1 MKKYSLR
8 GSYSDFCRVPP
19 DPNYIK
25 KLFTEYK
32 KLKKSNKRLTSL
44 EFLVSKGLFRKPVPG
59 LDDSSIIDPE
69 KPIALGASLVPLP
82 TFKPRGD
89 VNVLFLLVDFNDK
102 PHTES
107 PDKFK
112 KLLFSNNNNSYND
125 KSLNE
130 YYQEVSY
137 GQVNIV
143 GIVSDWIR
151 MPQPYAYYVNGGDGL
166 CAYPRNSQRMVED
179 AVNLA
184 KQQGGIDWDKF
195 DVSGDGKIDALSVV
209 HAGRGAEQTGAGSGE
224 IWSHKYNIT
233 KKINVTD
240 KTYALGYLTVPE
252 DSKLGVIAHE
262 MGHLL
267 FGWPDLYDAET
278 KGNRVTEGLGVW
290 CIMAAGNWNNGGST
304 PGYPC
309 AWCRFVQGWTNSIN
323 VVDKGKLVVKNA
335 EENQEVYR
343 LWTKGKA
350 SDEYFMVENRQKVG
364 FDSKLPGDGILIYQI
379 DDTMP
384 NNFDEDHLTVGLIQA
399 DGRRDLQSTERFF
412 RNQGDASDPYPG
424 TTKNYTFGTNTKPN
438 SKSYAN
444 KVTGVYLQLLDKKS
458 SKEMKVLVRV

>member
-1 MKKYSLR
+1 
-8 GSYSDFCRVPP
+8 VPP

-25 KLFTEYK
+25 KLHAEYK
-32 KLKKSNKRLTSL
+32 KIKKTRKRITPL
-44 EFLVSKGLFRKPVPG
+44 EFLISKGLFRRPLPG

-69 KPIALGASLVPLP
+69 KTIPLGAQLVPLP
-82 TFKPRGD
+82 SFKPRGD

-102 PHTES
+102 PHTKS
-107 PDKFK
+107 SDNFN
-112 KLLFSNNNNSYND
+112 KLLFSTNNTGYTN

-130 YYQEVSY
+130 YYNEVSY

-143 GIVSDWIR
+143 GTVTDWIR
-151 MPQPYAYYVNGGDGL
+151 MPQPYSYYVNGDDGL
-166 CAYPRNSQRMVED
+166 GRYPRNAQKMVED
-179 AVNLA
+179 AVTMA
-184 KQQGGIDWDKF
+184 KQQGGLDWDKF
-195 DVSGDGKIDALSVV
+195 DVNGDGKIDALSVV

-233 KKINVTD
+233 SKINVT
-240 KTYALGYLTVPE
+240 TETSVLGYLTVPE

-262 MGHLL
+262 LGHLL

-278 KGNRVTEGLGVW
+278 GGNRVTEGIGVW
-290 CIMAAGNWNNGGST
+290 CLMAAGSWNNGGAT

-309 AWCRFVQGWTNSIN
+309 AWCRHVQGWTNSIN
-323 VVDKGKLVVKNA
+323 VTKAGELVINNA
-335 EENQEVYR
+335 EENPEVYR
-343 LWTKGKA
+343 LWTKGKS

-364 FDSKLPGDGILIYQI
+364 FDGKLPGDGILIYQI

-384 NNFDEDHLTVGLIQA
+384 NNFDEDHLTVGLLQA

-424 TTKNYTFGTNTKPN
+424 TTKNYLFGTNTRPN

-444 KVTGVYLQLLDKKS
+444 RTTGVQLQLLDKNS
-458 SKEMKVLVRV
+458 SKSMKVLVKV